1 MTQERIERHLD
12 ISDLL
17 MRWANDEFETGE
29 PFLASEMTWGAVAH
43 YLKSVA
49 KYRGWPNETH
59 RDLNDIASDLAYET
73 GDRERIGY
81 LYESVNQLHVNFY
94 EDWLLDS
101 QVSDH
106 MNDAKELIDRMENR
120 NRPQP
125 EMRPSQTRRRR

>member
-43 YLKSVA
+43 FLKSVA

-106 MNDAKELIDRMENR
+106 MNDAKELID
-120 NRPQP
+120 
-125 EMRPSQTRRRR
+125 

>member
-43 YLKSVA
+43 FLKSVA

-106 MNDAKELIDRMENR
+106 MNDAKELIDRLENR

-125 EMRPSQTRRRR
+125 EMRPSLTRRRR

>member
-43 YLKSVA
+43 FLKSVA

-81 LYESVNQLHVNFY
+81 LYESVNQLHMNFY

-106 MNDAKELIDRMENR
+106 MNDAKELIDRLENR

-125 EMRPSQTRRRR
+125 EMRPSLTRRRR